1 MWIGIRIPSCADRS
15 RGKPQQQKRLDSRGL
30 RVLWH
35 ATPHIGPDFRDP
47 DSPAQHRR
55 TFPKPKA
62 PTPISA
68 KRPTLA
74 VQGTCAGVWR
84 GSGGAPSQSRSTLR
98 SGRSGNGAWPK
109 GNPRGGRSAR
119 PSPERKNRKKSLR
132 IIATRALCEESSSD
146 SSIKGHSSGPSQP
159 AEAPYL
165 TDIPRCTAF
174 TSASHWTSGRR
185 RKKPLDRLPASRC
198 SGPSI

>member
-1 MWIGIRIPSCADRS
+1 MRHLCSGAFVQPAPQLQDEGLQRGSAQMWIGIRIPSCADRS

-47 DSPAQHRR
+47 DSPARHRR
-55 TFPKPKA
+55 TFPNPKA
-62 PTPISA
+62 PTPVSA

-74 VQGTCAGVWR
+74 VQGTCAGVWQ

-119 PSPERKNRKKSLR
+119 PSPERKKPEKISTNNRHSHTLR
-132 IIATRALCEESSSD
+132 RVLLGLFHQRPLIRT
-146 SSIKGHSSGPSQP
+146 QP
-159 AEAPYL
+159 A
-165 TDIPRCTAF
+165 C
-174 TSASHWTSGRR
+174 
-185 RKKPLDRLPASRC
+185 
-198 SGPSI
+198 